1 MTELQKA
8 SMWKRISAF
17 MFDTILLGVVA
28 VLLAWL
34 LSVALGFDGYYA
46 TVQEGY
52 AAYSQAY
59 GVDLNMGMAEYEA
72 LSAEQMQ
79 ALEAASA
86 ALAADE
92 TVARAYAMVVQL
104 ALTITS
110 LGIFLAYIIM
120 EFTVP
125 MALGNGQTIGKKMFS
140 IALMGKDSVRIR
152 PVQLFVRTVLGKYAV
167 ETMIP
172 VLIVLMIFLGVMQA
186 EGTILL
192 SALALGQLIL
202 VGVTKNNSPLHDLL
216 ASTVAVDMGSQM
228 IFGSKEELLEYKTRK
243 HAEEVRRREY

>member
-1 MTELQKA
+1 MTDLQKA

-28 VLLAWL
+28 VLFAWL

-52 AAYSQAY
+52 AQYSALY
-59 GVDLNMGMAEYEA
+59 GIDLNMGMAEYEA
-72 LSAEQMQ
+72 LSAEQAQ
-79 ALEAASA
+79 ALVEAAA

-92 TVARAYAMVVQL
+92 AVARAYAMVVQL
-104 ALTITS
+104 TLTITS
-110 LGIFLAYIIM
+110 IGIFLAYIVM

-125 MALGNGQTIGKKMFS
+125 MALGNGQTLGKKMFS

-152 PVQLFVRTVLGKYAV
+152 PVQLFVRTILGKYAV

-172 VLIVLMIFLGVMQA
+172 VLIVLMVFLGVMRA
-186 EGTILL
+186 DGTFLLTALVVAQMILIG
-192 SALALGQLIL
+192 A
-202 VGVTKNNSPLHDLL
+202 TKNNSPLHDLL

-228 IFGSKEELLEYKTRK
+228 IFGSKEELLEYTTRK
-243 HAEEVRRREY
+243 HAEEVRRKEY